1 MRKKSDFWHRVIR
14 NERGTVLAFVAVS
27 LVGLLGIAGL
37 ALDSGRAYVKR
48 SELSRAVDAAA
59 LGGAAALRQSQTAA
73 EQRIITLAK
82 ANGVDPALLNYSFG
96 VNAAGENTVSVSANE
111 TVPTTFMRVLGRD
124 QVGVVA
130 AAEATVPP
138 LDLVLVLDQSGSIA
152 REGAWDDLQNAAKD
166 FIDNFNE
173 SIDQVGLVSFQVR
186 AGQHVPLG
194 QPFRANIRAAID
206 AMTSVGDTN
215 TGEGL
220 RVGKETLDTGPTRNH
235 SVQVVVF
242 FTDGRPTA
250 FRGMVGGQDRAMAVS
265 TRITG
270 NVRGYFDN
278 PDALPLNQIARA
290 DGCQGVPSCFG
301 MNENA
306 VRTRGKAN
314 GLQEANR
321 TRGSNIYLFTI
332 GLGNPNNPDPILT
345 PDMDYLRE
353 LANEDGVT
361 DPSQPQGSA
370 YFAPT
375 AAELDDVFDAVAQD
389 ILVRLSK

>member
-1 MRKKSDFWHRVIR
+1 MRKSFWHQVIG

-27 LVGLLGIAGL
+27 LVALLGMAGL
-37 ALDSGRAYVKR
+37 ALDSGRAYVAR
-48 SELSRAVDAAA
+48 AELSRAVDAAA
-59 LGGAAALRQSQTAA
+59 LGGAAALRQSQAEA
-73 EQRIITLAK
+73 EQRIQALAK
-82 ANGVDPALLNYSFG
+82 ANGVDPALLNYSFS
-96 VNAAGENTVSVSANE
+96 VNAEGENTVSVGASE
-111 TVPTTFMRVLGRD
+111 VVPTTFMRVLGRD

-166 FIDNFNE
+166 FIDNFSE

-186 AGQHVPLG
+186 AGQHVPLS
-194 QPFRANIRAAID
+194 QPFRANVRAAID
-206 AMTSVGDTN
+206 GMTSVGDTN

-220 RVGKETLDTGPTRNH
+220 RVGKETLVNGPTRNR

-250 FRGMVGGQDRAMAVS
+250 FRGNIGGEDRVMAVS
-265 TRITG
+265 TRVTG

-278 PDALPLNQIARA
+278 PDALPMDRLARA
-290 DGCQGVPSCFG
+290 DGCGWVSSCFG
-301 MNENA
+301 MDENT
-306 VRTRGKAN
+306 VRNRGRAN
-314 GLQEANR
+314 GRQQAGQI
-321 TRGSNIYLFTI
+321 RGANIYLFTI

-375 AAELDDVFDAVAQD
+375 AAELDDVFQAVAQD

>member
-1 MRKKSDFWHRVIR
+1 MREKSPFWHRVIR

-48 SELSRAVDAAA
+48 SELARAVDAAA
-59 LGGAAALRQSQTAA
+59 LGGAAALRQSQADA
-73 EQRIITLAK
+73 EQRIISLAR

-96 VNAAGENTVSVSANE
+96 VNATGENTVSVSASE
-111 TVPTTFMRVLGRD
+111 TVQTTFMRVLGRD
-124 QVGVVA
+124 QVGVAA

-166 FIDNFNE
+166 FVDNFSE
-173 SIDQVGLVSFQVR
+173 SIDQVGLVSFQLR

-194 QPFRANIRAAID
+194 QPFRSNIRAAID
-206 AMTSVGDTN
+206 AMRSVGDTN

-220 RVGKETLDTGPTRNH
+220 RLGRETLINGPTRNG
-235 SVQVVVF
+235 SVRVVVF

-278 PDALPLNQIARA
+278 PDALPLDALAQA
-290 DGCQGVPSCFG
+290 DGCRGVPSCFG
-301 MNENA
+301 MNEKT
-306 VRTRGKAN
+306 VRARGKSN
-314 GLQEANR
+314 GRQEADRIRQN
-321 TRGSNIYLFTI
+321 NIYLFTI

-353 LANEDGVT
+353 LANEDGVS
-361 DPSQPQGSA
+361 DASQPQGSA

-375 AAELDDVFDAVAQD
+375 AAELDDVFNAVAQD
-389 ILVRLSK
+389 ILVRLTK

>member
-1 MRKKSDFWHRVIR
+1 MRKSFWHQVIG

-27 LVGLLGIAGL
+27 LVALLGMAGL
-37 ALDSGRAYVKR
+37 ALDSGRAYVAR
-48 SELSRAVDAAA
+48 AELSRAVDAAA
-59 LGGAAALRQSQTAA
+59 LGGAAALRQSQADA
-73 EQRIITLAK
+73 EQRIQALAK
-82 ANGVDPALLNYSFG
+82 ANGVDPALLNYSFS
-96 VNAAGENTVSVSANE
+96 VNAEGENTVSVSASE
-111 TVPTTFMRVLGRD
+111 IVPTTFMRVLGRN

-152 REGAWDDLQNAAKD
+152 REGAWDDLQNASKD
-166 FIDNFNE
+166 FIDNFSE

-186 AGQHVPLG
+186 AGQHVPLS
-194 QPFRANIRAAID
+194 QPFRANVRAAID

-220 RVGKETLDTGPTRNH
+220 RVGKETLINGPTRNR

-250 FRGMVGGQDRAMAVS
+250 FRGNIGGEDRVAAVS

-278 PDALPLNQIARA
+278 PDALPMDRLARA
-290 DGCQGVPSCFG
+290 DGCAWVSSCFG
-301 MNENA
+301 MTENT

-314 GLQEANR
+314 GRRQAGQI
-321 TRGSNIYLFTI
+321 RGANIYLFTI

-353 LANEDGVT
+353 LANEDGIT

-375 AAELDDVFDAVAQD
+375 AAELDDVFRAVAQD

>member
-1 MRKKSDFWHRVIR
+1 MKIGFWHRVIG

-27 LVGLLGIAGL
+27 LVGLLGMAGL
-37 ALDSGRAYVKR
+37 ALDSGRAYVAR
-48 SELSRAVDAAA
+48 AELARAVDAAA
-59 LGGAAALRQSQTAA
+59 LGGAAALRQSQADA
-73 EQRIITLAK
+73 EQRIIALAR

-96 VNAAGENTVSVSANE
+96 VNAEGENTVSVSASE
-111 TVPTTFMRVLGRD
+111 VVPTTFMRVLGRD
-124 QVGVVA
+124 QVDVVA

-166 FIDNFNE
+166 FIDNFSE

-186 AGQHVPLG
+186 AGQHVPLS
-194 QPFRANIRAAID
+194 QPFRSNIRAAID
-206 AMTSVGDTN
+206 GMTSVGDTN

-220 RVGKETLDTGPTRNH
+220 RVGKETLDTGPTRNR
-235 SVQVVVF
+235 SVRVVVF

-250 FRGMVGGQDRAMAVS
+250 FRGIVDGEDRAVAVS

-270 NVRGYFDN
+270 KVRGYFDD
-278 PDALPLNQIARA
+278 PDTLPLDALARA
-290 DGCQGVPSCFG
+290 DGCSWVSSCFG
-301 MNENA
+301 MTEDT
-306 VRTRGKAN
+306 VRTRGRAN
-314 GLQEANR
+314 GRQHADR
-321 TRGSNIYLFTI
+321 IRSDDIYLFTI

-353 LANEDGVT
+353 LANEDGIT
-361 DPSQPQGSA
+361 DPSQPKGSA

-375 AAELDDVFDAVAQD
+375 AAELDDVFQAVAQD

>member
-1 MRKKSDFWHRVIR
+1 MNRGLWHRVMG

-37 ALDSGRAYVKR
+37 ALDSGRAYVAR
-48 SELSRAVDAAA
+48 AELSRAVDAAA
-59 LGGAAALRQSQTAA
+59 LGGAAALRQSQADA
-73 EQRIITLAK
+73 EQRIIALAR

-96 VNAAGENTVSVSANE
+96 VNAEGENTVSVSASE
-111 TVPTTFMRVLGRD
+111 VVPTTFMRVLGRD
-124 QVGVVA
+124 RVGVVA

-152 REGAWDDLQNAAKD
+152 REGAWDDLQDAAKD
-166 FIDNFNE
+166 FIDNFSE

-186 AGQHVPLG
+186 AGQHVPLS

-206 AMTSVGDTN
+206 GMTSVGDTN

-220 RVGKETLDTGPTRNH
+220 RVGKETLDNGPTRNR
-235 SVQVVVF
+235 SVRVVVF

-250 FRGMVGGQDRAMAVS
+250 FRGMVGGEDRAVAVS

-270 NVRGYFDN
+270 NVRGYFDD
-278 PDALPLNQIARA
+278 PDNLPMDRLASA
-290 DGCQGVPSCFG
+290 DGCGWVPSCFG
-301 MNENA
+301 MNENT
-306 VRTRGKAN
+306 VRNRGKAN
-314 GLQEANR
+314 GRQQADRIRSDNV
-321 TRGSNIYLFTI
+321 YLFTI

-353 LANEDGVT
+353 LANEDGIT
-361 DPSQPQGSA
+361 DPGQPKGSA

-375 AAELDDVFDAVAQD
+375 AAELDDVFQAVAQD

>member
-1 MRKKSDFWHRVIR
+1 MKSSFWDRVMG
-14 NERGTVLAFVAVS
+14 NERGTVLALVAVS
-27 LVGLLGIAGL
+27 LVGLLGMAGL
-37 ALDSGRAYVKR
+37 ALDSGRAYVAR
-48 SELSRAVDAAA
+48 AELSRAVDAAA
-59 LGGAAALRQSQTAA
+59 LGGAAALRQSQAAA
-73 EQRIITLAK
+73 EQRIIALAK

-96 VNAAGENTVSVSANE
+96 INAEGENTVSVSASE
-111 TVPTTFMRVLGRD
+111 IVPTTFMRVLGRD
-124 QVGVVA
+124 RVDVGV

-166 FIDNFNE
+166 FIDNFSE

-186 AGQHVPLG
+186 AAQHVPLS
-194 QPFRANIRAAID
+194 QPFRANVRAAID
-206 AMTSVGDTN
+206 GMTSVGDTN

-220 RVGKETLDTGPTRNH
+220 RLGKETLVNGPTRNR
-235 SVQVVVF
+235 SVRVVVF

-250 FRGMVGGQDRAMAVS
+250 FRGNIQGQDRAMAVS

-278 PDALPLNQIARA
+278 PDALPMDQLASA
-290 DGCQGVPSCFG
+290 DGCRWVSSCFG
-301 MNENA
+301 LDENT
-306 VRTRGKAN
+306 VRNRGRAN
-314 GLQEANR
+314 GRQQAGQI
-321 TRGSNIYLFTI
+321 RGANIYLFTI

-353 LANEDGVT
+353 LANEDGIT

-375 AAELDDVFDAVAQD
+375 AAELDDVFQAVAQD

>member
-1 MRKKSDFWHRVIR
+1 MKKSFWHRATG

-27 LVGLLGIAGL
+27 LVGLLGMAGL
-37 ALDSGRAYVKR
+37 ALDSGRAYVAR
-48 SELSRAVDAAA
+48 AELARAVDAAA
-59 LGGAAALRQSQTAA
+59 LGGAAALRQSQADA
-73 EQRIITLAK
+73 EQRIVALAR
-82 ANGVDPALLNYSFG
+82 ANGVDPALLSYSFG
-96 VNAAGENTVSVSANE
+96 VNAEGENTVSVSATE
-111 TVPTTFMRVLGRD
+111 VVPTTFMRVLGRD
-124 QVGVVA
+124 QVDVVA
-130 AAEATVPP
+130 AAEATLPP

-166 FIDNFNE
+166 FIDNFSE

-186 AGQHVPLG
+186 AGQHVPLN
-194 QPFRANIRAAID
+194 QPFRSNIRAAID

-220 RVGKETLDTGPTRNH
+220 RIGKETLDNGPTRNR

-250 FRGMVGGQDRAMAVS
+250 FRGNIGGEDRVMAVS

-270 NVRGYFDN
+270 KVRGYFDS
-278 PDALPLNQIARA
+278 PDALPLTALATA
-290 DGCQGVPSCFG
+290 DGCGWVSSCFG
-301 MNENA
+301 MNEA
-306 VRTRGKAN
+306 TVRARGQAN
-314 GLQEANR
+314 GRQQANR
-321 TRGSNIYLFTI
+321 IRQDNIYLFTI

-353 LANEDGVT
+353 LANEDGIT
-361 DPSQPQGSA
+361 DPGQPQGSA

-375 AAELDDVFDAVAQD
+375 AAELDDVFQAVARD

>member
-1 MRKKSDFWHRVIR
+1 MKIGFWHRVIG

-27 LVGLLGIAGL
+27 LVGLLGMAGL
-37 ALDSGRAYVKR
+37 ALDSGRAYVAR
-48 SELSRAVDAAA
+48 AELARAVDAAA
-59 LGGAAALRQSQTAA
+59 LGGAAALRQSQADA
-73 EQRIITLAK
+73 ERRIIALAR

-96 VNAAGENTVSVSANE
+96 VNAEGENTVSVSASE
-111 TVPTTFMRVLGRD
+111 VVPTTFMRVLGRD

-152 REGAWDDLQNAAKD
+152 REGAWDDLQSAAKD
-166 FIDNFNE
+166 FIDNFSE

-186 AGQHVPLG
+186 AGQHVPLS
-194 QPFRANIRAAID
+194 QPFRSNIRAAID
-206 AMTSVGDTN
+206 GMTSVGDTN

-220 RVGKETLDTGPTRNH
+220 RLGKETLDTGPTRNR
-235 SVQVVVF
+235 SVRVVVF

-250 FRGMVGGQDRAMAVS
+250 FRGMVNGEDRAVAVS

-270 NVRGYFDN
+270 KVRGYFDD
-278 PDALPLNQIARA
+278 PDTLPLDALARA
-290 DGCQGVPSCFG
+290 DGCGWVSSCFG
-301 MNENA
+301 LTEDT
-306 VRTRGKAN
+306 VRTLGRTN
-314 GLQEANR
+314 GRQQADR
-321 TRGSNIYLFTI
+321 IRSDDIYLFTI

-361 DPSQPQGSA
+361 DPSQPKGSA

-375 AAELDDVFDAVAQD
+375 AAELDDVFQAVAQD

>member
-1 MRKKSDFWHRVIR
+1 MNRGLWHRVMG

-37 ALDSGRAYVKR
+37 ALDSGRAYVAR
-48 SELSRAVDAAA
+48 AELSRAVDAAA
-59 LGGAAALRQSQTAA
+59 LGGAAALRQSQADA
-73 EQRIITLAK
+73 EQRIIALAR

-96 VNAAGENTVSVSANE
+96 VNAEGENTVSVSASE
-111 TVPTTFMRVLGRD
+111 VVPTTFMRVLGRD
-124 QVGVVA
+124 RVGVVA

-166 FIDNFNE
+166 FIDNFSE

-186 AGQHVPLG
+186 AGQHVPLS

-206 AMTSVGDTN
+206 NMTSVGDTN

-220 RVGKETLDTGPTRNH
+220 RVGKETLDNGPTRNR
-235 SVQVVVF
+235 SVRVVVF

-250 FRGMVGGQDRAMAVS
+250 FRGMVNGEDRAVAVS

-270 NVRGYFDN
+270 KVRGYFDD
-278 PDALPLNQIARA
+278 PDTLPLDALARA
-290 DGCQGVPSCFG
+290 DGCSWVSSCFG
-301 MNENA
+301 MTEDT
-306 VRTRGKAN
+306 VRTLGRAN
-314 GLQEANR
+314 GRQQADR
-321 TRGSNIYLFTI
+321 IRSDDIYLFTI

-361 DPSQPQGSA
+361 DPSQPKGSA

-375 AAELDDVFDAVAQD
+375 AADLDDVFQAVAQD